1 MFLLE
6 KNVCLE
12 IVGHGVHCKSR
23 DNQSSNGSGYLKSM
37 DFLFESVFFERYMLI
52 RNILYGIL

>member
-1 MFLLE
+1 
-6 KNVCLE
+6 VCLE